1 MKHWIRKFISCI
13 LTIAIFMS
21 AIVFPVGAYDFSMN
35 EVIHQYNPHAFTR
48 KNTPAV
54 KWNGKTELKENSYY
68 YTTSAVT
75 ISRDVILPEN
85 STLEIRKTLKI
96 TNGAKLTVLGDLLVD
111 YDAKVNPVNGTLTVG
126 KSGYIHDYGALA
138 ISKKGRLEV
147 YGHVYVMVPGSLSV
161 KGSVSVSADGR
172 AVYAGS
178 FKKYPGAKVNGNI
191 TAAVNVT
198 DQLSE
203 ELSEFSENEK
213 ICVNFLFYDS
223 ETARNTTVDGKNIL
237 EISLEIQE
245 KYAIPAVISHV
256 LFDDEGGS
264 YKEYKDLSDKRTDV
278 FLRYLKTNF
287 GGSKGYRR
295 YLSNDYFSNIIP
307 NPAFENKSAENPS
320 DNKYI
325 VSDDYRSMFSLRT
338 EIAYKLNKAL
348 YDELAV
354 LGFKDLCIRNPL
366 KNGYGAFS
374 AELTKAQIESL
385 SDDSRFLFQSVN
397 DGKTM
402 TSGADK
408 LYISNGNKKKLGVS
422 DWDKITS
429 LYGDALCVVTANDV
443 VSGGVAATDDV
454 YERISC
460 YTDVKW
466 SKDSGTMYSH
476 SASGYFN
483 TELFYRTQFKGLY
496 SFDGFWEELRN
507 ANHSVTKNF
516 VLDNCLTYGLFNDS
530 YVYHSVTV
538 SSAAELEKL
547 IADENVLLIIEEQA
561 EQE

>member
-21 AIVFPVGAYDFSMN
+21 AIVLPVGAYDFSMN

-245 KYAIPAVISHV
+245 KYAIPAVISHM

-307 NPAFENKSAENPS
+307 NPAFENNSAENPS

-325 VSDDYRSMFSLRT
+325 VSDDYRTTTTTSSKVLLSSFRVICRRVFAETVTTCVSIPIK
-338 EIAYKLNKAL
+338 EI
-348 YDELAV
+348 
-354 LGFKDLCIRNPL
+354 
-366 KNGYGAFS
+366 S
-374 AELTKAQIESL
+374 
-385 SDDSRFLFQSVN
+385 
-397 DGKTM
+397 
-402 TSGADK
+402 
-408 LYISNGNKKKLGVS
+408 
-422 DWDKITS
+422 
-429 LYGDALCVVTANDV
+429 
-443 VSGGVAATDDV
+443 
-454 YERISC
+454 SC
-460 YTDVKW
+460 
-466 SKDSGTMYSH
+466 SPC
-476 SASGYFN
+476 SASTEKLPSISVIAPRPGAPFTN
-483 TELFYRTQFKGLY
+483 TEAPGSGEPVTSRTQPVIFCFCC
-496 SFDGFWEELRN
+496 STCTTPAD
-507 ANHSVTKNF
+507 
-516 VLDNCLTYGLFNDS
+516 
-530 YVYHSVTV
+530 
-538 SSAAELEKL
+538 AAL
-547 IADENVLLIIEEQA
+547 
-561 EQE
+561 

>member
-1 MKHWIRKFISCI
+1 
-13 LTIAIFMS
+13 MS

-126 KSGYIHDYGALA
+126 RSGYIHDYGALA

-191 TAAVNVT
+191 IAAVNVT

-245 KYAIPAVISHV
+245 KYAIP
-256 LFDDEGGS
+256 L
-264 YKEYKDLSDKRTDV
+264 
-278 FLRYLKTNF
+278 
-287 GGSKGYRR
+287 
-295 YLSNDYFSNIIP
+295 
-307 NPAFENKSAENPS
+307 
-320 DNKYI
+320 
-325 VSDDYRSMFSLRT
+325 
-338 EIAYKLNKAL
+338 
-348 YDELAV
+348 
-354 LGFKDLCIRNPL
+354 
-366 KNGYGAFS
+366 
-374 AELTKAQIESL
+374 
-385 SDDSRFLFQSVN
+385 
-397 DGKTM
+397 
-402 TSGADK
+402 
-408 LYISNGNKKKLGVS
+408 
-422 DWDKITS
+422 
-429 LYGDALCVVTANDV
+429 
-443 VSGGVAATDDV
+443 
-454 YERISC
+454 
-460 YTDVKW
+460 
-466 SKDSGTMYSH
+466 
-476 SASGYFN
+476 
-483 TELFYRTQFKGLY
+483 
-496 SFDGFWEELRN
+496 
-507 ANHSVTKNF
+507 
-516 VLDNCLTYGLFNDS
+516 
-530 YVYHSVTV
+530 
-538 SSAAELEKL
+538 
-547 IADENVLLIIEEQA
+547 
-561 EQE
+561 